1 MIKHLMTPL
10 AGVLC
15 FVVSSTTL
23 FAADAG
29 PALPKA
35 PPDWKVEIIAKTPE
49 LKYPSVCCVAP
60 DGRIF
65 VGEDPMDMPGPSNQP
80 IDRVLCIHPDG
91 KITVFAEKLYSVFG
105 IQYLDGKV
113 YVHHCP
119 FLSVWTD
126 DNGVGKDRVD
136 LINSTNPVPWG
147 GTNLNDHIPANF
159 HLAMDGYLY
168 MAVGDKGIFGA
179 ESNVDHRKAELFGG
193 GLLRIRPDGTEMEVY
208 STGTRNHLDV
218 SINAED
224 EMFTYDN
231 TDDGHG
237 WWTRF
242 THMVDGGFYGYPY
255 DYRPQASDIEGFAK
269 YKAEKG
275 AHPTFPYTLW
285 RIDEFGGG
293 SPCGAIAYNE
303 DALPEEYRGNLF
315 HCEWGKGELDRFVV
329 ERDGGSFKIAKRE
342 PFLTKGNGGELRP
355 LGVNVLPDGTGLVVA
370 DWNFGGWK
378 NKQEAGRLIKV
389 TYTGKMDAAPRPAW
403 LIPAA
408 MGQKFTATT
417 AELVAALA
425 HPAQYVRLVA
435 QRRVAERG
443 AEAVP
448 MLVAMLKDAK
458 SAPHARW
465 SAIWTLDKIDGGKAG
480 RDAIL
485 AVLKDDGAP
494 LSVRMQAAR
503 QLGERKVSDAI
514 SPLVSLL
521 NHADAA
527 MRFRAATALGRIGSA
542 SAVTP
547 LMERLSEK
555 DFFAHYAVFF
565 ALGRIGRATPA
576 AWAEIV
582 KGLNS
587 DKAEVREG
595 CVCAMH
601 DAYDEALVT
610 ALSSYL
616 NQTGNLPEGR
626 AAAIDA
632 LAPIY
637 KKTKPWTGKW
647 WGTQPFAGKKPARE
661 VEWAGTAPAVAAIN
675 AGLKDPHAAV
685 RTAALRALQIAPDPT
700 TAKLLVDMFGTEKDT
715 MARKSI
721 LGALAAMNSDLAGPL
736 VLSLVKDPVANVALL
751 PEALTLAKQ
760 NSTPEINE
768 ALVGVAGAEISVD
781 MIAATCEALG
791 KAREVK
797 AVPVLAKRIS
807 HAEAKVAEAAATAL
821 GFIKSDESNTALIGA
836 LKDKRGSVRKAA
848 AVSLEKLRPVTAF
861 EPLMECLKD
870 GEIRK
875 EVQMALATIPDV
887 RALDVY
893 LEGLGSKDNSLR
905 DRCRTAMKNIH
916 EKALPLIEE
925 KLDAKKLSTVQI
937 DELQKIYK
945 PYIPEGKDGG
955 KLFKQDTKDVSPEA
969 FTEFAKS
976 HKGDAENGKKI
987 FFATNGVGCMKCH
1000 KIGNDGG
1007 EVGPSLSGVASKYD
1021 KEKLIESV
1029 LYPSKFILD
1038 GYQQTT
1044 IKTAEGQVLVGI
1056 IRGETDKD
1064 VTLLDANGQKN
1075 EIKKENIKLRKTS
1088 EQSLMPEGLHS
1099 SLKPEEFT
1107 DLIQYLESLK
1117 EPVKK

>member
-1 MIKHLMTPL
+1 MTKHPMTPL
-10 AGVLC
+10 SGVLC
-15 FVVSSTTL
+15 FFVACTAV

-29 PALPKA
+29 PGLPKA
-35 PPDWKVEIIAKTPE
+35 PPDWKVEIVAKTPE

-65 VGEDPMDMPGPSNQP
+65 VGEDPMDMPGPSNKP

-91 KITVFAEKLYSVFG
+91 KITVFADNLYSVFG
-105 IQYLDGKV
+105 IAYLDGKV

-136 LINSTNPVPWG
+136 LISSTNPTPWG

-168 MAVGDKGIFGA
+168 IATGDKGIFGA
-179 ESNVDHRKAELFGG
+179 ESNVDHRKAELWGG
-193 GLLRIRPDGTEMEVY
+193 GLLRIRPDGTDMEVY
-208 STGTRNHLDV
+208 VTGTRNHLDV

-269 YKAEKG
+269 YKNEKG

-329 ERDGGSFKIAKRE
+329 EREGGSFKIAKRE
-342 PFLTKGNGGELRP
+342 AFLTKGNGGELRP
-355 LGVNVLPDGTGLVVA
+355 LGVTTLPDGSGLLVA

-378 NKQEAGRLIKV
+378 NKQETGRLIKV
-389 TYTGKMDAAPRPAW
+389 TYTGKMEPAARPAW
-403 LIPAA
+403 LVPAA
-408 MGQKFTATT
+408 MGKKFTATT
-417 AELVAALA
+417 AELVAALS

-435 QRRVAERG
+435 QRRIAERG
-443 AEAVP
+443 AEAIP
-448 MLVAMLKDAK
+448 MLVAIVKDEKA
-458 SAPHARW
+458 APHARW
-465 SAIWTLDKIDGGKAG
+465 SAIWTLDKLDSGKAG

-485 AVLKDDGAP
+485 AVMKDDAAP
-494 LSVRMQAAR
+494 LSVRMQAVR
-503 QLGERKVSDAI
+503 QLGERKVTDAAGAI
-514 SPLVSLL
+514 IPLL

-527 MRFRAATALGRIGSA
+527 MRFRAATALGRIGNA
-542 SAVTP
+542 SAVAP
-547 LMERLSEK
+547 LIEHLTEK
-555 DFFAHYAVFF
+555 DFFAHYADFF
-565 ALGRIGRATPA
+565 ALKRIARATPE
-576 AWAEIV
+576 AWTAIV
-582 KGLNS
+582 QGLNS

-601 DAYDEALVT
+601 DAYDEALVK
-610 ALSSYL
+610 ALSAYL
-616 NQTGNLPEGR
+616 SQTGNLPEGR
-626 AAAIDA
+626 AAAISA
-632 LAPIY
+632 IAPLY
-637 KKTKPWTGKW
+637 KQTKPWTGKW
-647 WGTQPFAGKKPARE
+647 WGTQPFAGKRPARE
-661 VEWAGTAPAVAAIN
+661 VEWAGTVPAVAAIN
-675 AGLKDPHAAV
+675 AGLKDPNAAV
-685 RTAALRALQIAPDPT
+685 RTAALQALQIAPDPT
-700 TAKLLVDMFGTEKDT
+700 TAKLLVDMFGTEKDPL
-715 MARKSI
+715 ARKSI
-721 LGALAAMNSDLAGPL
+721 LGALSAMNSDQAGPVAL
-736 VLSLVKDPVANVALL
+736 SVLKDPVANAAML
-751 PEALTLAKQ
+751 PEALAIAKQ
-760 NSTPEINE
+760 NGSPEITD
-768 ALVGVAGAEISVD
+768 ALVGVANAEIAPD
-781 MIAATCEALG
+781 LLAATCEALG
-791 KAREVK
+791 KIRDVK
-797 AVPVLAKRIS
+797 AAPVLAKRIS
-807 HAEAKVAEAAATAL
+807 HSDAKIAEAAATAL
-821 GFIKSDESNTALIGA
+821 GVIKCDESNTALIAA

-848 AVSLEKLRPVTAF
+848 AVGLEKLRPTIAF
-861 EPLMECLKD
+861 EPLMDALKD
-870 GEIRK
+870 GEIHK
-875 EVQMALATIPDV
+875 EVQLALAAIPDV
-887 RALDVY
+887 RALETY
-893 LEGLGSKDNSLR
+893 LEGLGSKDNNFR

-916 EKALPLIEE
+916 EKALPLVEA

-945 PYIPEGKDGG
+945 PYIAEGKDGG

-969 FTEFAKS
+969 YTAFAKS
-976 HKGDAENGKKI
+976 HTGNAENGKKI
-987 FFATNGVGCMKCH
+987 FFAANGVGCVKCH
-1000 KIGNDGG
+1000 KIGNEGG

-1044 IKTAEGQVLVGI
+1044 IKTNDGVVLVGI
-1056 IRGETDKD
+1056 IRGETDKE

-1075 EIKKENIKLRKTS
+1075 DIKKENIKLRKTS
-1088 EQSLMPEGLHS
+1088 EQSLMPEGLNT

-1107 DLIQYLESLK
+1107 DLIQFLESLK